1 MAGEIRPWTDVCEC
15 WRKVTKV
22 GSTATVSRTVNWS
35 YPILPFGIALAHF
48 FPTNFLEIAV
58 LVEISH
64 LESPVS
70 FYFVFMVNVKMNW
83 RAVFLSTP
91 GLHGSGQIFERTI
104 FFLPVQSVYTEP
116 FRFLYRLQY
125 SLHVKSQK
133 LARVSCK
140 RKVDSCKFC
149 PFKHFSGPVLT
160 GSQTGRFILFCIQLF
175 RERLSE
181 KVHATIPKGIV
192 GGFEFTFLQR
202 NSKEWHLRPWT
213 YICEC

>member
-1 MAGEIRPWTDVCEC
+1 MSG
-15 WRKVTKV
+15 
-22 GSTATVSRTVNWS
+22 TVNWS
-35 YPILPFGIALAHF
+35 YPILPFGIVASTF
-48 FPTNFLEIAV
+48 FPTTFLEIAV

-83 RAVFLSTP
+83 RDVNLSTP

-104 FFLPVQSVYTEP
+104 FFTCAICLHGTFQILLQIVVP
-116 FRFLYRLQY
+116 FTRQ
-125 SLHVKSQK
+125 KSK
-133 LARVSCK
+133 TCTVARVLCK
-140 RKVDSCKFC
+140 RKEDSCKFC

-175 RERLSE
+175 REGLSE
-181 KVHATIPKGIV
+181 KVHATIV

-202 NSKEWHLRPWT
+202 NLKEWHLRPWT
-213 YICEC
+213 YVCEC